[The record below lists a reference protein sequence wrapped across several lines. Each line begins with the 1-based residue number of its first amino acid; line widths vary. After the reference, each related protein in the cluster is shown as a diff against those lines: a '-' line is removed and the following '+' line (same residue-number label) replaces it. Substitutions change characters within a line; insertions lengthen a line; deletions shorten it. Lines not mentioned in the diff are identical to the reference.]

1 MRFAVTLTDRYLG
14 VLQALVGSGWT
25 PLKIFTMPVDNRL
38 HHNTA
43 VLEYARKLQLEVQI
57 SRLTADNLSQLS
69 RQGCETLVVASYQ
82 WRIADWRP
90 HLRYAVNFHPAPLP
104 RGRGPYP
111 TPVPI
116 LERSSTWGMSCHRLE
131 HEFDSGDVL
140 STIEFPVAA
149 DDDHDSV
156 DLKLQ
161 FAARRLAT
169 EVAGDFPGLWDRA
182 VPQVGGSY
190 YPLWTDQD
198 RTLDFGQPVE
208 SILRRVRA
216 FGPIECL
223 AQLNG
228 ATLFVRRAVGWQEA
242 HALTP
247 GTMAYVNGLSL
258 VIAVLDGYVGL
269 TEWSLV
275 KADSVTGTARR

>member
-1 MRFAVTLTDRYLG
+1 MRFAVTVTDRYLG
-14 VLQALVGSGWT
+14 VLQALVGSGWM
-25 PLKIFTMPVDNRL
+25 PLKIFTTPVDNRL

-43 VLEYARKLQLEVQI
+43 VMEYARKLQLEVQI
-57 SRLTADNLSQLS
+57 SRLTEANLSQLS
-69 RQGCETLVVASYQ
+69 RQGCEALVVASYQ
-82 WRIADWRP
+82 WRIPDWRP

-140 STIEFPVAA
+140 RTIEFPVAA

-161 FAARRLAT
+161 FAARRMAT
-169 EVAGDFPGLWDRA
+169 EVAGDLPGLWDRA
-182 VPQVGGSY
+182 VPQVGGSD

-242 HALTP
+242 HTLIP
-247 GTMAYVNGLSL
+247 GTLAYVNGLSL

-275 KADSVTGTARR
+275 KADSVTGTGRR